1 MLMIIA
7 FAVDSLPLLFWSNFT
22 MNVRDIVYFP
32 VAREIAYSVWFP
44 EWDEQYN
51 LQSTCTQ
58 GECGLIP
65 VRTAIGPGAPLTTDV
80 REAAAAAAAA
90 AATADLE
97 TGNVK
102 PSAPGVKL
110 V

>member
-1 MLMIIA
+1 MIIA

-22 MNVRDIVYFP
+22 MNVRDLVYFP

-51 LQSTCTQ
+51 LQSTCTCTQ

-65 VRTAIGPGAPLTTDV
+65 AVRPGAPLATDV
-80 REAAAAAAAA
+80 RGAAAA
-90 AATADLE
+90 ADLE